1 MTRLYILIYI
11 KMYVKENKIKLMI
24 NSAVIET
31 RGGRQTYIERRYQG
45 VR

>member
-11 KMYVKENKIKLMI
+11 MMYMKENKIKLMI

-31 RGGRQTYIERRYQG
+31 RGDRHT
-45 VR
+45 